1 MHWLTYKWPAW
12 EIPGVDMTIAGE
24 LLALAVGIYLVL
36 LTSGKILKRQ
46 IGVRLGRVY
55 QCFSAV
61 TGAYTAV
68 TFFAPNL
75 TGRTEL
81 GALSALL
88 GTGVFVRLVDQYF
101 WRWYFEGRRKVP
113 VPKFIREVTAG
124 LLLIAVLLLVIQYG
138 YGKPIPGLLAASGVV
153 GIVLGFAMQDSLG
166 NIIAGFALQF
176 GRPFQIGD
184 WLLVDGQSVRAVEIN
199 WRSTRFVS
207 NDEVQLD
214 VPNQHLVRQ
223 VITNYHGGGAVHA
236 MRLEIGLETDIAPNH
251 AKDVLL
257 LAAAS
262 AEGVLA
268 EPVPNVF
275 LKSFGD
281 SAVIYEIRF
290 WLDNHRRY
298 NQVSDA
304 VRTNI
309 WYALHRHRIGTATP
323 VRKLQIERSHGAT
336 KVEMQSEHHNS
347 VLDLMRGQPL
357 FETMGDEHVRMVIE
371 RCYTQ
376 RFGRGEAII
385 SEGADGTSMFVLVS
399 GETSVVVGSPAGEGT
414 RVATLNAGDCFGEM
428 SVLTGEK
435 RSASVLAI
443 SDCRVLEI
451 TKPVFAEIIARD
463 QGLLPRLSELLA
475 SRQMQNDG
483 IAAAQAQRGTDDQ
496 AQKREYQA
504 GFLRRLKSFFDL

>member
-1 MHWLTYKWPAW
+1 MVGQLVGA
-12 EIPGVDMTIAGE
+12 
-24 LLALAVGIYLVL
+24 AVGIYLVL
-36 LTSGKILKRQ
+36 LSTGKLLKGQ

-55 QCFSAV
+55 QLFSL
-61 TGAYTAV
+61 TLGAYLAV
-68 TFFAPNL
+68 RFLQPAL
-75 TGRTEL
+75 VGRREL
-81 GALSALL
+81 GALAALL

-101 WRWYFEGRRKVP
+101 WRWYFEGRRKIP

-124 LLLIAVLLLVIQYG
+124 LLLIAVLLLVIQKG
-138 YGKPIPGLLAASGVV
+138 YGQPIPGLLAASGVV
-153 GIVLGFAMQDSLG
+153 GIVLGLAMQDSLG

-184 WLLVDGQSVRAVEIN
+184 WLLVDGQSVKAVEIN
-199 WRSTRFVS
+199 WRSTRFVT

-236 MRLEIGLETDIAPNH
+236 MRLEIGLEYEMAPNH

-281 SAVIYEIRF
+281 SAVVYEVRF
-290 WLDNHRRY
+290 WIDDHRR
-298 NQVSDA
+298 NNAISDA

-309 WYALHRHRIGTATP
+309 WYALHRHRINIPYPTRT
-323 VRKLQIERSHGAT
+323 LHLERTRAAAR
-336 KVEMQSEHHNS
+336 SEAQRAHRDS
-347 VLDLMRGQPL
+347 VLDLLRGQPL
-357 FETMGDEHVRMVIE
+357 FETMGDEHVQMVID
-371 RCYTQ
+371 RCHTQ
-376 RFGRGEAII
+376 HFGRGEAII
-385 SEGADGTSMFVLVS
+385 REGVLGASMFVLVS
-399 GETSVVVGSPAGEGT
+399 GEASVSLGGVGHAT

-428 SVLTGEK
+428 SLLTGEK

-443 SDCRVLEI
+443 SDCNVLEI
-451 TKPVFAEIIARD
+451 TKPIFAEIVAQD
-463 QGLLPRLSELLA
+463 EGLLPRLSELLA
-475 SRQMQNDG
+475 SRQMQTDG
-483 IAAAQAQRGTDDQ
+483 IVAARAQRG
-496 AQKREYQA
+496 AGLEKSALEYQA
-504 GFLRRLKSFFDL
+504 GFLQRLKSFFDL